1 MKPKRYHTYEDN
13 PSKGILVESDS
24 SMHPSHHMI
33 KGKRSVQLLFG
44 RDMIISIKQIVY
56 WELIHQFNQTHI
68 EYDTNQ

>member
-1 MKPKRYHTYEDN
+1 MKPKIYHTDEDN

-33 KGKRSVQLLFG
+33 KGKRSVQFLFG
-44 RDMIISIKQIVY
+44 CDMIIPIKHIVY
-56 WELIHQFNQTHI
+56 WKLIHQFNQKHI